1 MKKKYIL
8 LGAAFM
14 LMMAGCEKDK
24 VAVESASDDKSKN
37 ICEQK
42 QKGCYDYAVNRI
54 EMDLKRIDSESIK
67 EVIKNPEQYK
77 EVIQEAQ
84 DVLNSLDKDYLSL
97 IEKNQKLDSKTAST
111 LKELLDSKDDK
122 SIATLLKKLNGTV
135 IEGENEKQLLESIT
149 KLAKDSYRVYSLRYY
164 NAISNESDPDFSK
177 EIEQA
182 DAVKQSN
189 EEKTNKL
196 AQGITGNKETD
207 ENKEKNSNSSTK
219 DTNKKE
225 INENKEK
232 NSDSSKKDTN
242 KKDTNQSNNSQ
253 SATKSQSN
261 IQGSVITGDF
271 KPSYSFPIKS
281 VEGTQ
286 YKIHLISKNERQF
299 TQDMTWAGAKQGDQ
313 MREGDYNIALQ
324 QEGGKPYLQEVG
336 AGKWTLNDTEGSVK
350 VYSGSP
356 DILVIHQREATVIDT
371 VAGFYVNKGK
381 VMVLKDSQGQNT
393 FTMSFSGFKNLGN
406 GKFMTTEYNNADVD
420 LLWTFPTRQINLAT
434 GVYQTIDEKHI
445 NNVDE
450 GKAYYNSNFK

>member
-1 MKKKYIL
+1 
-8 LGAAFM
+8 M

-24 VAVESASDDKSKN
+24 VAVESASDNKSKN

-42 QKGCYDYAVNRI
+42 QKGCYNYAVNRI

-67 EVIKNPEQYK
+67 TVIKNPEQYK

-111 LKELLDSKDDK
+111 LKELLDSKDDI
-122 SIATLLKKLNGTV
+122 SITTLLKKLNGTV
-135 IEGENEKQLLESIT
+135 LEGENEKQLLESIT

-182 DAVKQSN
+182 DAVKKSN
-189 EEKTNKL
+189 EEKTNTL
-196 AQGITGNKETD
+196 AQGITGNKEPN
-207 ENKEKNSNSSTK
+207 ENKDKNSNSSTK
-219 DTNKKE
+219 DTNKKDT
-225 INENKEK
+225 NESKDK

-253 SATKSQSN
+253 SATKSKSN

-281 VEGTQ
+281 VEGIQ
-286 YKIHLISKNERQF
+286 YTIHLISKNERRF

-350 VYSGSP
+350 VHSGSP

-406 GKFMTTEYNNADVD
+406 GKFMTTEYNNADAD

>member
-1 MKKKYIL
+1 MKKKHVL

-14 LMMAGCEKDK
+14 LMMSGCTDDK
-24 VAVESASDDKSKN
+24 VAVESASDNKSKN

-84 DVLNSLDKDYLSL
+84 EVLNSLDKDYLSL

-122 SIATLLKKLNGTV
+122 SITTLLKKLNGTV
-135 IEGENEKQLLESIT
+135 LEGEKEKQLLESIT

-182 DAVKQSN
+182 DAVKTSN
-189 EEKTNKL
+189 EEKTNTL
-196 AQGITGNKETD
+196 AQGISDNKETN

-219 DTNKKE
+219 DSSTKDTNK
-225 INENKEK
+225 N
-232 NSDSSKKDTN
+232 DTN

-253 SATKSQSN
+253 SATKSESN

-299 TQDMTWAGAKQGDQ
+299 TQDMTWAGAKQGDK

-324 QEGGKPYLQEVG
+324 QEGGKPYLQELG

-406 GKFMTTEYNNADVD
+406 GKFMTTEYNNADAD
-420 LLWTFPTRQINLAT
+420 LLWTFPTRQINLTT